1 MLCVLPHTNRT
12 CPATNQVVA
21 GSRKVVL
28 LFATKSVHIRLMHEG
43 PTENRLGELGS
54 LYKYYYYYYYYFY
67 FFFLLVQA
75 SDVNPVY
82 GVTTA

>member
-28 LFATKSVHIRLMHEG
+28 LFATKSVHI
-43 PTENRLGELGS
+43 
-54 LYKYYYYYYYYFY
+54 
-67 FFFLLVQA
+67 LLVQA

>member
-43 PTENRLGELGS
+43 PTENRLIIIIIIIII
-54 LYKYYYYYYYYFY
+54 
-67 FFFLLVQA
+67 LLVQA